1 MLQLLLFIVFFSS
14 FCVDNDILCIL
25 VERLYLNEILC
36 CLDVLLRSCV
46 FVFMMIVFCVIV
58 ISVERNLVC
67 VLFMC
72 VDIMSNF
79 LLMMIILCVFCF
91 FIFMYVIYVV
101 WMYL

>member
-58 ISVERNLVC
+58 ISVERNLVLFGC
-67 VLFMC
+67 TVEIMCFYVDDDNFMC
-72 VDIMSNF
+72 DCYFS
-79 LLMMIILCVFCF
+79 
-91 FIFMYVIYVV
+91 
-101 WMYL
+101 